1 MSDNI
6 QPREQET
13 YVRYSESVEVEQTDE
28 AEDARESLA
37 AYMRMSRFAFEK
49 HRHGVR
55 GAHAKSHGILKGELR
70 VYDDLP
76 EELRQG
82 LFRTPRAYPVIV
94 RYSTAPGDITPDGIA
109 AFRGMGIKVIGV
121 EGRKL
126 LPETADALTQDFLM
140 VNGKSFPAADISA
153 FRKQIQLLEKAMRQP
168 EELQRAVTAAARA
181 GSATLR
187 AVGVDTVGGAAGNAM
202 PETHILG
209 ESFFTTAALRYGDY
223 VAKLGVVPV
232 SESLKALTGEGIDT
246 SNSSVLRDLV
256 VEFFR
261 HNDAEY
267 EVCVQL
273 CTDLEKMPVEDAS
286 VEWPEEGSPYRPVA
300 RLTIGAQEAYS
311 PARRMYADDVLS
323 FSPFHC
329 LPEHR
334 PLGSVMRVRRQA
346 YEESSRYRHEM
357 NAAKRVEPSSID
369 ELPD

>member
-1 MSDNI
+1 MSGNK
-6 QPREQET
+6 PSSERAT
-13 YVRYSESVEVEQTDE
+13 YVRYSESIEVEQPNE
-28 AEDARESLA
+28 AEDARESVA
-37 AYMRMSRFAFEK
+37 AFMRMCQFTFEK

-94 RYSTAPGDITPDGIA
+94 RYSTAPGDIAPDGIA
-109 AFRGMGIKVIGV
+109 AFRGMALKVVGV
-121 EGRKL
+121 DGRKL
-126 LPETADALTQDFLM
+126 LPETADALTQDFLL
-140 VNGKSFPAADISA
+140 VNGKSFPAADIAS
-153 FRKQIQLLEKAMRQP
+153 FRRQMQLLEKATRQP
-168 EELQRAVTAAARA
+168 EELQKALTTAARA

-187 AVGVDTVGGAAGNAM
+187 AVGVDAAGGAAGNAM

-209 ESFFTTAALRYGDY
+209 ESFFTTAALRHGDY
-223 VAKLGVVPV
+223 VVKLGVVPV
-232 SESLKALTGEGIDT
+232 SENLRALTGEGIDT
-246 SNSSVLRDLV
+246 SNPSILRDLV

-267 EVCVQL
+267 EVCAQL

-286 VEWPEEGSPYRPVA
+286 VEWPEEESPYRPVA

-311 PARRMYADDVLS
+311 PARRVYADDVLS

-334 PLGSVMRVRRQA
+334 PLGSVMRARRRA

-357 NAAKRVEPSSID
+357 NAEERVEPRSID